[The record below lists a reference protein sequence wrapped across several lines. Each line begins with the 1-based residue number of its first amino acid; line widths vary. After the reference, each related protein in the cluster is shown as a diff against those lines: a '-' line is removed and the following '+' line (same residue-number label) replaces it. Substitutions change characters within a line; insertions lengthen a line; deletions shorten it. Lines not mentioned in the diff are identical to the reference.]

1 MATDGVRLL
10 PCVRMK
16 RALGALAFLAAMSMG
31 VRATAAQY
39 PGWADTGWVHTSR
52 RECCNSAIAIAIDY
66 SAQACVNSGGVP
78 RPFRD
83 GVQRGT
89 CQLQWD
95 QDAAGGMLYRCY
107 GEATTWCR

>member
-52 RECCNSAIAIAIDY
+52 RECCNSEIAIAIDHG
-66 SAQACVNSGGVP
+66 AQACVNSCGVP
-78 RPFRD
+78 LPVGLRVETGTRRPNCDRN
-83 GVQRGT
+83 
-89 CQLQWD
+89 
-95 QDAAGGMLYRCY
+95 AGDWMLDTQMTTYR
-107 GEATTWCR
+107 TPS